1 MSALIHPTAIISPKA
16 ELHPSVQV
24 GPYSIIGVG
33 VVIGEDSWI
42 GPHVVL
48 SGPLTLGKRNKVY
61 QFASVGELSQDKTAT
76 AEQPTSTVIGDDN
89 IIREYVS
96 IQRGT
101 MKEWDT
107 KRGET
112 RIGDRNLIMNYC
124 HIAHDCLVG
133 NDTIFANNASL
144 AGHVEIG
151 DHVILG
157 GYTLIYQFCRVGAH
171 GFTAY
176 AAGLSGDVPP
186 FVMVQGSPADARA
199 INKEGLRRRG
209 FTPEEIEPIEEAFKL
224 IYRSGKVMAEV
235 KAELAQMAEH
245 SPHVRLISEFINNG
259 KRPLARG

>member
-1 MSALIHPTAIISPKA
+1 MARIHPTAIIDAKA
-16 ELHPSVQV
+16 ELHGSVEV
-24 GPYSIIGVG
+24 GPYSIIGPG

-48 SGPLTLGKRNKVY
+48 SGPMTLGKRNKVY
-61 QFASVGELSQDKTAT
+61 PFASVGALSQDKTAT
-76 AEQPTSTVIGDDN
+76 EEQPTSTVIGDDN
-89 IIREYVS
+89 QIREYVS

-101 MKEWDT
+101 MKEYDT

-124 HIAHDCLVG
+124 HIAHDCVVG
-133 NDTIFANNASL
+133 SDTIFANNASL

-151 DHVILG
+151 DHVVLG

-199 INKEGLRRRG
+199 INKEGLKRRG
-209 FTPEEIEPIEEAFKL
+209 FTPDEIEPIEEAFKL

-235 KAELAQMAEH
+235 RAELAVLGES
-245 SPHVRLISEFINNG
+245 SPHVKLMSEFINTG